1 MEQLTCLY
9 QLVSSPLQI
18 FARFRLLVMFLSD
31 LCVSIETDKVSK
43 DCGTEKCPAG
53 TQGRSSLQMQVN

>member
-18 FARFRLLVMFLSD
+18 FARFRLLVMLLSN
-31 LCVSIETDKVSK
+31 LCVSIETDKASE
-43 DCGTEKCPAG
+43 DYGTAKCPAG
-53 TQGRSSLQMQVN
+53 TQGRSGLQM